1 MIYIAV
7 VTTYVLILLGISV
20 YKSRSVKSSDD
31 FMIAGRSVP
40 VYLLVATLVC
50 TWIGSGSLFGTAG
63 LTFRTGVSELWFS
76 AGAWIGILVVYLIAA
91 RVRRIA
97 QYTLTDLLEKR
108 YNRLAKI
115 LGTVTIIIAYMV
127 IAGYQFKGGG
137 RFIGILSDGAITP
150 ETGMLI
156 AAALIIGFTVLA
168 GMVSIVSID
177 IFNGSIMLLAMIV
190 TLPFAVSGHG
200 GFDAVVTTIQHA
212 EPSHLSI
219 MGGHDLFWVVGIALP
234 TFLLLMSESSI
245 YQKFSS
251 ANNEKN
257 ARRAVLGMF
266 IGVVLVESL
275 MMLIALVGFAIYAD
289 DPRFFLADGSVNRAM
304 AEEIILRIGFE
315 QLPVVIGSLLLA
327 AGAAIIISTGNTFLM
342 VTSTNVTR
350 DILQAFFYRNATQ
363 AQAVWMQRICIV
375 VIGMLA
381 YLLMSQFETIL
392 EMALISYT
400 MIGASLSPALLAAFF
415 WKRVTRIGG
424 VASIASGM
432 LTVLS
437 IAALNAIYKD
447 SAEPLQV
454 FGFSFPLD
462 TDYIAIPA
470 VIVSV
475 STLIVVSLATTR
487 PETADWREFIGQSEA
502 RDSGL
507 HSA

>member
-7 VTTYVLILLGISV
+7 VLLYVLLLLGISV
-20 YKSRSVKSSDD
+20 YKSRSVHSADD
-31 FMIAGRSVP
+31 FMVAGRRVP

-76 AGAWIGILVVYLIAA
+76 SGAWIGILVVYLIAA

-108 YNRLAKI
+108 YNRLAKV
-115 LGTVTIIIAYMV
+115 LGTITIIIAYMV

-137 RFIGILSDGAITP
+137 RFIGILSEGAITP

-177 IFNGSIMLLAMIV
+177 IFNGSIMLVAMLV
-190 TLPFAVSGHG
+190 TLPFAIAGHG
-200 GFDAVVTTIQHA
+200 GVDAVVTTIQQT
-212 EPSHLSI
+212 EPTHLSVL
-219 MGGHDLFWVVGIALP
+219 GGHDVFWVVGIALP
-234 TFLLLMSESSI
+234 TFLLLMSESSM

-251 ANNEKN
+251 ADNEKN
-257 ARRAVLGMF
+257 ARRAVMGMF
-266 IGVVLVESL
+266 IGVVLVEVL

-289 DPRFFLADGSVNRAM
+289 DPRFFLVDGSVNRAM

-315 QLPVVIGSLLLA
+315 QLPVIIGSLLLA

-342 VTSTNVTR
+342 VASTNVTR
-350 DILQAFFYRNATQ
+350 DILQGFFYRDAGP
-363 AQAVWMQRICIV
+363 AQVVWMQRACIV
-375 VIGMLA
+375 VLGVLA
-381 YLLMSQFETIL
+381 YLMMSQFETIL
-392 EMALISYT
+392 EMALVSYT
-400 MIGASLSPALLAAFF
+400 MIGASLAPALLAAFF
-415 WKRVTRIGG
+415 WKRVTRIAG

-432 LTVLS
+432 LSVLT
-437 IAALNAIYKD
+437 ITALNSLYRD
-447 SAEPLQV
+447 SAEPLTV
-454 FGFSFPLD
+454 LGFSFPMD

-470 VIVSV
+470 LIVSV
-475 STLIVVSLATTR
+475 STLVVMSLVTR
-487 PETADWREFIGQSEA
+487 RPAQTDWQEFMPETAG
-502 RDSGL
+502 
-507 HSA
+507 